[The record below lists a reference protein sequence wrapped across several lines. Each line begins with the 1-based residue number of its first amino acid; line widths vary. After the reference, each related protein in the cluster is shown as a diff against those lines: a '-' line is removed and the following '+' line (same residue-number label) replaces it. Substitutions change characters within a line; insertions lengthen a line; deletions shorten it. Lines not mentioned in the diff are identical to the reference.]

1 MSKLIARFVIE
12 TLISSKTRIKLLL
25 KFFLNSET
33 RAHLRSLAEEYN
45 ESTNAIRLELNKL
58 EEAKLLLSEM
68 KGNKKVFGANVK
80 HPLFLDLSSI
90 IMKYVGIDK
99 IIASIVENLGE
110 VQKVYLTGAFALGI
124 NSDLIEM
131 IIVGDIDKKYLIALI
146 KKGEKLVKKKLKI
159 VVFSQD
165 EYVASDFSDKTK
177 FLLCWDN

>member
-1 MSKLIARFVIE
+1 MIE

-33 RAHLRSLAEEYN
+33 RAHLRSLADEYN
-45 ESTNAIRLELNKL
+45 ESTNSIRLELNRL
-58 EEAKLLLSEM
+58 EDAKLLLSEM
-68 KGNKKVFGANVK
+68 QGNKKVFGANVK
-80 HPLFLDLSSI
+80 HPLFSDLSNI

-99 IIASIVENLGE
+99 IISSIVENLGK
-110 VQKVYLTGAFALGI
+110 VQKVYLTGDFALGI

-131 IIVGDIDKKYLIALI
+131 IIVGDIDKKYLIELI

-159 VVFSQD
+159 IVFSQQ
-165 EYVASDFSDKTK
+165 EFVASDFSDKKK